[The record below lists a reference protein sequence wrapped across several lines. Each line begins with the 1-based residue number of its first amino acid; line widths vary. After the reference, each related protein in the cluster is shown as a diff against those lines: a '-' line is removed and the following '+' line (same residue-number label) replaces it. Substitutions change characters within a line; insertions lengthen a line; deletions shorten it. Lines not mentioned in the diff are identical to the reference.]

1 MYIGRSSLVKIGM
14 FTHTCRENGK
24 VSVFQELLATQTCH
38 PYVDTSIHASIQVRD
53 FRAGPGDPD
62 ALSERKLLPIPTN
75 AACHAAAQGDASALM
90 HMELEVLGLPV
101 MSCHVIHVL
110 VAFVALGRRM
120 SIL

>member
-1 MYIGRSSLVKIGM
+1 M
-14 FTHTCRENGK
+14 FTHTCRETGK
-24 VSVFQELLATQTCH
+24 VSVLQELLTTQTCH

-53 FRAGPGDPD
+53 FRAGPD

-101 MSCHVIHVL
+101 IHVL
-110 VAFVALGRRM
+110 VVFVALGRRM